1 MQKLADAIRLM
12 AKTGLFF
19 ANADGHY
26 SDEEKKYITD
36 FVLNMEL
43 IGDVDSELKTQV
55 MDSVNHAYSLDEI
68 VAETQALLSGFRQ
81 EEQKAIRQSMEAFVN
96 AIIMADGNRCSAEQE
111 NYSKWKEAIG

>member
-36 FVLNMEL
+36 FVLNLEL
-43 IGDVDSELKTQV
+43 IGDVDSELKAQV

-68 VAETQALLSGFRQ
+68 VAETQALLSGFSL

-96 AIIMADGNRCSAEQE
+96 DIIMADGNRCSAEQE